1 MTTFTDPILT
11 ALAQAFEANQNDERI
26 KKLFALEL
34 FARGEIRHAYPL
46 LLDIAEEDEDLTL
59 HRAIH
64 QIEDQLPEL
73 KKVSLGFGTAPSAST
88 VLQQLDERKRAGI
101 TFADIAGME
110 QVKEAIRTDILYPL
124 KNPEMAKLYNM
135 KVGGGILMYGP
146 PGCGKTYIAKATAG
160 EIDAEF
166 ISVSIHEVI
175 SGFMGAGEQLLHYW
189 FEEARKKA
197 PCVLFFDEIDA
208 IASSRSNTSG
218 VYRTMV
224 NQFLTE
230 MDGVTG
236 NNKNVL
242 VVGATNLP
250 WEVDSALRRPG
261 RFDKLIFVPP
271 PDEKARRKILDLK
284 LMGKP
289 LGELHLDEIVAATAG
304 FSSADMTKVCDEAV
318 DRAFKRALVSGTPV
332 PVSQTFL
339 VEGISAT
346 RNSTGD
352 WFKTAES
359 YVKFSNEAGLW
370 DDVKTYLERSRA

>member
-1 MTTFTDPILT
+1 
-11 ALAQAFEANQNDERI
+11 
-26 KKLFALEL
+26 
-34 FARGEIRHAYPL
+34 
-46 LLDIAEEDEDLTL
+46 
-59 HRAIH
+59 
-64 QIEDQLPEL
+64 
-73 KKVSLGFGTAPSAST
+73 
-88 VLQQLDERKRAGI
+88 
-101 TFADIAGME
+101 ME

-230 MDGVTG
+230 MDGVTS

-261 RFDKLIFVPP
+261 RFDKLLFVPP

-289 LGELHLDEIVAATAG
+289 LGELHLDEIVAATTG